1 MSLWYWLLLGAGTW
15 VLAIVLKVTAD
26 HYVQRSKLPV
36 LQDWAAAILSGLWSS
51 LCELLLFVLALWF
64 WRAGWL
70 EALVAALGAGLA
82 ELLALMPAILSAR
95 FGKQSAAARQ
105 KATWQAIAIE
115 RSLHLAN
122 HVLVR
127 MLAWIGLAGT
137 GGVRALAVAF
147 GLLALT
153 EATQAFAQARNWD
166 LLLPRAQVAFLSLLG
181 TVILAEA
188 ALVALW
194 W

>member
-1 MSLWYWLLLGAGTW
+1 MALWYWLLLGAGTW
-15 VLAIVLKVTAD
+15 VLALVLKVTAD
-26 HYVQRSKLPV
+26 HYVQRSRLPA

-51 LCELLLFVLALWF
+51 LCELLLFVLVLWL
-64 WRAGWL
+64 WNAGWL
-70 EALVAALGAGLA
+70 DALVAALGAGLA
-82 ELLALMPAILSAR
+82 ELLALMPAILSAH
-95 FGKQSAAARQ
+95 FGKQAATARQ
-105 KATWQAIAIE
+105 KTTWHAITIE

-127 MLAWIGLAGT
+127 MLAWIGVAGT
-137 GGVRALAVAF
+137 GEPRALAAAF

-166 LLLPRAQVAFLSLLG
+166 LLQPRAQLAFLSFLG
-181 TVILAEA
+181 TVIVMEA
-188 ALVALW
+188 TLVAVW